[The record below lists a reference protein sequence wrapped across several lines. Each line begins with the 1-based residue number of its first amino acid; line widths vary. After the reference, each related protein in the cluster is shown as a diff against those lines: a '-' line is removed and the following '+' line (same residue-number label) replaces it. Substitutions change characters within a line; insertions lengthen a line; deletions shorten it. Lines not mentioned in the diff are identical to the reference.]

1 MINDSYF
8 KNIIFAST
16 FMSVDLMFSE
26 VLVESQVRRP
36 RSEDGDVFV
45 LQVHHG
51 ARFVEEKFCL
61 LVMFGQSLV
70 LGF

>member
-1 MINDSYF
+1 MINESYI
-8 KNIIFAST
+8 KDIIFAST
-16 FMSVDLMFSE
+16 FMSVDLMLSE
-26 VLVESQVRRP
+26 LLVESQVRSP
-36 RSEDGDVFV
+36 CSEDGDVFV

-70 LGF
+70 FGF